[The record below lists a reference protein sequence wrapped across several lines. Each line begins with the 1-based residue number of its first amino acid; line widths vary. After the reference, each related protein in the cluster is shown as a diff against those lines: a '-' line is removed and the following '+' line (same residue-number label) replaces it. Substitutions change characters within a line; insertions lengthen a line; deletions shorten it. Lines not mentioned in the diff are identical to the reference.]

1 MSANYASITLTIKF
15 CYLIDRNAIIE
26 VTGYKSNSLSFDALL
41 RFTYMILDML
51 VVSKGFLDDFV
62 SL

>member
-1 MSANYASITLTIKF
+1 MTLTIKF

-26 VTGYKSNSLSFDALL
+26 VTGYKSNFLSFDALL
-41 RFTYMILDML
+41 RFAYMILDML